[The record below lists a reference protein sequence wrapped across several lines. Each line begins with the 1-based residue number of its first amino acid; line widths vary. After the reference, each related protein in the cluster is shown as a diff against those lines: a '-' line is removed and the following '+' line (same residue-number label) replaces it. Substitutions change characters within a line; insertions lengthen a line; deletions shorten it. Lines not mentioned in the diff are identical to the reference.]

1 MRPVRLIVPT
11 VAAALLAAAPACAQ
25 ERGDAPVARIING
38 HATTQAWPAQTSVR
52 FTTGSGTYVCGGT
65 LLSARWVLTAGHCAT
80 GDAGAAL
87 APGAF
92 TLRVGST
99 SRTSGGTIALAD
111 DAIRHPS
118 YNATGTPSND
128 LALLH
133 LATAV
138 PQEPLRLA
146 GTGAAEAALWSAGV
160 QATVIGWGVTETGSQ
175 SATLREAQVP
185 MLADG
190 SCASAWGSY
199 FSSTSMVCAGGQ
211 STDSCSGDSG
221 GPLMVPRSGSFEL
234 VGVVSWGSSP
244 CGQLGVPGVYARV
257 GAAALNAWVRSRV
270 PTTGLAASP
279 AAPDPGE
286 QVSFTAS
293 VALGA
298 QVSSPTLAWDLDDDG
313 AFDDATGATAGA
325 AFVSAGTHVVR
336 VQATFP
342 DGDRAVARE
351 AVPVGVPAQT
361 TTLAPVADPVATTT
375 TTTATAATQTPQLQ
389 LPQLQLPQ
397 QQPSTVD
404 GPLGSV
410 SAPERVKLQ
419 TLRGKSLRVRFDCVR
434 ACTISGR
441 LTLDG
446 ATARRFGLGSGGSAV
461 TIGRGSSS
469 LAEAGSRTLAVGL
482 TARAKRALRNRTRAA
497 VRLTTDL
504 RSGAWRLADTQ
515 KISVSR

>member
-1 MRPVRLIVPT
+1 MRLIVLT

-25 ERGDAPVARIING
+25 ERAGAPGARIING
-38 HATTQAWPAQTSVR
+38 SAPTQAWPAQTSVR
-52 FTTGSGTYVCGGT
+52 FTTSSDSYVCGGT

-80 GDAGAAL
+80 NDNGTAL
-87 APGAF
+87 AAGAF

-99 SRTSGGTIALAD
+99 SRNSGGTTALVD
-111 DAIRHPS
+111 DAIRQPAYS
-118 YNATGTPSND
+118 NTGIPSND

-133 LATAV
+133 LAAAV

-146 GTGAAEAALWSAGV
+146 GTGAAEAALWSAGT

-175 SATLREAQVP
+175 SSSSLREAQVP
-185 MLADG
+185 IVGDG
-190 SCASAWGSY
+190 SCAAAWGSY

-221 GPLMVPRSGSFEL
+221 GPLMVPRSGGFEL
-234 VGVVSWGSSP
+234 VGVVSWGSNP

-257 GAAALNAWVRSRV
+257 GAAALNAWVRGRV
-270 PTTGLAASP
+270 PTAGLAVSP

-286 QVSFTAS
+286 QVSFTAT
-293 VALGA
+293 VAPGA
-298 QVSSPTLAWDLDDDG
+298 TAGSPTLAWDLDDDG
-313 AFDDATGATAGA
+313 AFDDATGTTATA
-325 AFVSAGTHVVR
+325 AFVSAAMHVVR

-351 AVPVGVPAQT
+351 AVPVGVPAGT
-361 TTLAPVADPVATTT
+361 ATVADPETAEPV
-375 TTTATAATQTPQLQ
+375 TTATTVTKPVTQTPQLQ
-389 LPQLQLPQ
+389 FPQIHLP

-404 GPLGSV
+404 VPIGSV
-410 SAPERVKLQ
+410 AVPERVKLQ

-446 ATARRFGLGSGGSAV
+446 ATARRFGLGGSGSGAV

-469 LAEAGSRTLAVGL
+469 LTAAGSRMLTVGL
-482 TARAKRALRNRTRAA
+482 TARAKRALRNRSRAT
-497 VRLTTDL
+497 VRLRTEL
-504 RSGAWRLADTQ
+504 SSGASHLADTRR
-515 KISVSR
+515 ISVSR